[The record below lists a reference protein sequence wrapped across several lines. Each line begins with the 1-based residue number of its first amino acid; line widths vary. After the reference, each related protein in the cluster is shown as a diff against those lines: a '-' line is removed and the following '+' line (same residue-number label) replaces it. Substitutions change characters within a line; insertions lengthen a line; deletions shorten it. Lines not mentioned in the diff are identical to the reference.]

1 MFEDHSMTL
10 SSWSYILINGKKCL
24 KRIKANKLVIFFLKK
39 EKKKK
44 ADKNKM
50 MQSNKDSWVDLLFT
64 P

>member
-50 MQSNKDSWVDLLFT
+50 MQSNKDS
-64 P
+64 